1 MWETVLQVKR
11 LNQQYQST
19 EGTKNTQITNNTIS
33 EHTKTQFFIS
43 LIIVYCDHLHIFP
56 YSSLSFCILCCFVSS
71 LIVFILGLLLVQV
84 FLP

>member
-11 LNQQYQST
+11 LKQQYQST

-56 YSSLSFCILCCFVSS
+56 YSSFSFTARCT
-71 LIVFILGLLLVQV
+71 LVQSTV
-84 FLP
+84 LRSHVVCL